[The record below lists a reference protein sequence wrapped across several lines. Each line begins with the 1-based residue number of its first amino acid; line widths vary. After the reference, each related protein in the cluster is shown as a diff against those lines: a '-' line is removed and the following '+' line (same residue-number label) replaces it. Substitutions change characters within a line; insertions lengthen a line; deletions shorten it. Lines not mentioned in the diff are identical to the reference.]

1 MTKISSKERKVYFF
15 LATIVS
21 AFSAFF
27 INYYLSQKLDVLLYG
42 EFSLLF
48 GFFALLSSVIIFGQT
63 VSIGVVFFSDEKNG
77 YKNIVKELNHSYKL
91 MGYAYVSVG
100 FLLYIYWYFFDTKY
114 SFALFILFCIALLF
128 ATVKIFFTSLVTLFD
143 EYKKYLL
150 LTFIMGVLSIII
162 IILYPSLEG
171 FLYGVVVSGIVAM
184 FFGSKL
190 HLMNKLES
198 IGDKVFS
205 KKELISLGWIA
216 IPGMIISSLNAY
228 LDRYIISYFYSLEE
242 VAYYSL
248 ATTVSIG
255 VGMVFINALIKGT
268 IISTLQALQ
277 EKDVTKY
284 LAIQNENMKIFLGL
298 AIIAFMVY
306 YAFGEWLVLSVF
318 GEKYANST
326 PYILALFYYVLMNG
340 VSQVLGQS
348 LVQQKKLYILF
359 YISVFTISLNLALS
373 IALNYPFGIKGIIIA
388 LLVSGYLN
396 NFIIFYYAKKNFEFI
411 KFPYFSLTVIM
422 SLSILSLV

>member
-1 MTKISSKERKVYFF
+1 MNRKLYFF
-15 LATIVS
+15 MATILS

-27 INYYLSQKLDVLLYG
+27 INYFLSQKLDVALYG
-42 EFSLLF
+42 KFSLLF
-48 GFFALLSSVIIFGQT
+48 GFLAIVSSIMLMGQATALTS
-63 VSIGVVFFSDEKNG
+63 VFFSDEKNT
-77 YKNIVKELNHSYKL
+77 YKNIVIELKHSYTL
-91 MGYAYVSVG
+91 IGYAYISVSL
-100 FLLYIYWYFFDTKY
+100 LLYIYWYFFDTTY
-114 SFALFILFCIALLF
+114 SLNLFILFCVTLLF
-128 ATVKIFFTSLVTLFD
+128 ATAKIFFTSLVTLFD
-143 EYKKYLL
+143 EYKKYFL
-150 LTFIMGVLSIII
+150 LTLIMTLLSIIV
-162 IILYPSLEG
+162 IILIPSLEG
-171 FLYGVVVSGIVAM
+171 FLYGVIVSGFISILFVI
-184 FFGSKL
+184 KL
-190 HLMNKLES
+190 HFNNKSEQVAPK
-198 IGDKVFS
+198 IFS
-205 KKELISLGWIA
+205 KKEMISLGWIA
-216 IPGMIISSLNAY
+216 IPGMIVSSLNAY

>member
-1 MTKISSKERKVYFF
+1 MNKKFYFF
-15 LATIVS
+15 LATIIS
-21 AFSAFF
+21 AFSTFF
-27 INYYLSQKLDVLLYG
+27 INYYLSQKLDVSSYG
-42 EFSLLF
+42 GFSLLF
-48 GFFALLSSVIIFGQT
+48 GFLSIVSSVTLMGQAT
-63 VSIGVVFFSDEKNG
+63 ALTSVFFSDEKNG

-91 MGYAYVSVG
+91 MGYAYISVG
-100 FLLYIYWYFFDTKY
+100 FSLCIYWYFFDTKY
-114 SFALFILFCIALLF
+114 SFALFLLFYVALLF
-128 ATVKIFFTSLVTLFD
+128 ATAKIFFTSLVTLFD

-162 IILYPSLEG
+162 IVLYPSLEG

-184 FFGSKL
+184 LFGVKL
-190 HLMNKLES
+190 HLMNKQES

-205 KKELISLGWIA
+205 KKDLISLGWIA

-248 ATTVSIG
+248 AATVSIG

-277 EKDVTKY
+277 EKNVAKY
-284 LAIQNENMKIFLGL
+284 LSIQNENIKIFLGL
-298 AIIAFMVY
+298 AVVAFIVY
-306 YAFGEWLVLSVF
+306 STFGEWLVLSVF
-318 GEKYANST
+318 GEKYANSI
-326 PYILALFYYVLMNG
+326 PYMLALFYYVLMNG

-348 LVQQKKLYILF
+348 LVQQKKLYVLF
-359 YISVFTISLNLALS
+359 YISVFTVALNLVLS
-373 IALNYPFGIKGIIIA
+373 VVSNYPFGIKGIIIA

-396 NFIIFYYAKKNFEFI
+396 NFIIFYYAKKDFEFI
-411 KFPYFSLTVIM
+411 KFPYI
-422 SLSILSLV
+422 SLSLIIVLALISLYFGGSFK